1 MPEPMQEHCRLNAE
15 VGTKEREVIDQC
27 CSSPCGS
34 WEWQAEITRLLHHI
48 AVKELV
54 KYGLLF

>member
-1 MPEPMQEHCRLNAE
+1 MLF
-15 VGTKEREVIDQC
+15 VTVRELGV
-27 CSSPCGS
+27 
-34 WEWQAEITRLLHHI
+34 EITRLLHHI